1 MNKNGAPTQG
11 RLKLTPF
18 KGSVR
23 RSVKSSV
30 DKDCLSERF
39 KTYPSKSSARK
50 IGYDMTNESNCKYR
64 TERMVAITKKE
75 KLPISK
81 RMNDRTKNAKH
92 GRRSEMSRNIRWAKE
107 FIDGREHGK
116 WNKISG
122 FAAEKC
128 QRKGVAIEPG
138 SIVKATRSGLKFC
151 EQMAEQCLRKLST
164 KKEQPAAHSKGI
176 GA

>member
-1 MNKNGAPTQG
+1 
-11 RLKLTPF
+11 
-18 KGSVR
+18 
-23 RSVKSSV
+23 
-30 DKDCLSERF
+30 
-39 KTYPSKSSARK
+39 
-50 IGYDMTNESNCKYR
+50 
-64 TERMVAITKKE
+64 
-75 KLPISK
+75 
-81 RMNDRTKNAKH
+81 MNDRTKNAKH

-164 KKEQPAAHSKGI
+164 KKRSLPRIAKELGLKLGDDISSEDLNTAVGLGKRI
-176 GA
+176 LELKKK